1 MARGGIAGAGIFLLI
16 LAIIGYIIPLNDM
29 GWTAPEANDLC
40 SSNLGKLGQLFSG
53 DAQQVCS
60 QMKYITLGI
69 YGFGLI
75 GLILIIIGA
84 VVPSKSNHKF
94 KEKSSTCKYCNF
106 IAMSET
112 ELLKHNSEKHLD
124 KSPYVCEH
132 CDFIGITEEIL
143 WNHYNDEHPDKK
155 KWKWN

>member
-1 MARGGIAGAGIFLLI
+1 MAKGGIVGFGIFLLV
-16 LAIIGYIIPLNDM
+16 LAIIGYIIPINDL
-29 GWTAPEANDLC
+29 GWTASETNDLC
-40 SSNLGKLGQLFSG
+40 TSDLGRLGQLFSG

-75 GLILIIIGA
+75 GIILIIVGA
-84 VVPSKSNHKF
+84 LVPSKSK
-94 KEKSSTCKYCNF
+94 KENSLICKYCNF
-106 IAMSET
+106 VVMSET
-112 ELLKHNSEKHLD
+112 EMLKHKTEKHLD

-143 WNHYNDEHPDKK
+143 WNHYNDIHPDKK

>member
-1 MARGGIAGAGIFLLI
+1 MARGGVLGFGIFLLV
-16 LAIIGYIIPLNDM
+16 LTIIGYIIPLNDL
-29 GWTAPEANDLC
+29 GWTAPETNDLC
-40 SSNLGKLGQLFSG
+40 TSNLGKLGQLFSG

-60 QMKYITLGI
+60 QMKYLTFAI

-75 GLILIIIGA
+75 GIILLIVGL
-84 VVPSKSNHKF
+84 VVPSKLKSNF
-94 KEKSSTCKYCNF
+94 KEKSMTCKYCNF
-106 IAMSET
+106 IAMSEHK
-112 ELLKHNSEKHLD
+112 LLKHNSEKHLE

-132 CDFIGITEEIL
+132 CEFIGITEEIL